1 MKIGNEIISTLSSI
15 AVSTMASS
23 DLQRLASSAEE
34 NVTLVIDGLYD
45 AEKLFGP
52 TEQEAAQDQT
62 ELDGWEAIPKQADD
76 VTSPALTKQAG
87 TQFLP
92 ADAELDNQL
101 ENDAGLLNHQPEIVL
116 KFIAK
121 NTNPRRI
128 VYIFQNILTL
138 ITEFLKSGKANMVVE
153 RNCVHCTQ
161 AVEKTLT
168 QFPLAEK
175 QKPHLFQV
183 KNPGQG
189 EFVGISPSVTAQE
202 LTGERDLLDVLRSLV
217 QPNQRAC
224 IGVPVL
230 GKPYSHAMNY
240 VRYNKNE
247 FVICG
252 QTGTVYNMT
261 SVTDQD
267 KFAARYGVEKQ
278 EGGRFLQVIVT
289 GKAP

>member
-1 MKIGNEIISTLSSI
+1 MKIMSTYSSSAMNI
-15 AVSTMASS
+15 MASG
-23 DLQRLASSAEE
+23 DTQRLASSAEE
-34 NVTLVIDGLYD
+34 GIEENIEQDVDTFFVVDHSYT
-45 AEKLFGP
+45 AKELFKP
-52 TEQEAAQDQT
+52 TEQA
-62 ELDGWEAIPKQADD
+62 DGAIPPAPQEQAR
-76 VTSPALTKQAG
+76 

-92 ADAELDNQL
+92 ADAELDHQL
-101 ENDAGLLNHQPEIVL
+101 ENDAGLLNHQPETVL

-161 AVEKTLT
+161 AVERTLA

-175 QKPHLFQV
+175 QKPRLFQV

-189 EFVGISPSVTAQE
+189 EFIGISPSVTARE
-202 LTGERDLLDVLRSLV
+202 LTNESNLLDVLRSLV
-217 QPNQRAC
+217 QPNERAC

-240 VRYNKNE
+240 VRYDKDE

-278 EGGRFLQVIVT
+278 AGDRFLQVIVT
-289 GKAP
+289 GQAPGTVHPA